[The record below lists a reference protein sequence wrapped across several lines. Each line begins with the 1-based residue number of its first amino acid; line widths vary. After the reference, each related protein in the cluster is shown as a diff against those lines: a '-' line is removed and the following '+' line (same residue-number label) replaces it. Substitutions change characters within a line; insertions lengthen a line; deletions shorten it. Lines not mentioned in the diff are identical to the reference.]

1 MENSKK
7 SLQEEKFILM
17 RSKGMSY
24 SKISDELKVSKPT
37 LMKWGKKLFEEIN
50 NQKCLEVDELREEFY
65 RDRVK
70 RIKSISETLK
80 KIELELGKRDFSD
93 VSSDK
98 LVKCFHEESLKL
110 KFEFNMQFKEYEE
123 FGSNLNLYGNISTWN
138 VYQD

>member
-1 MENSKK
+1 
-7 SLQEEKFILM
+7 M

-24 SKISDELKVSKPT
+24 SKIADELKVSKPT

-70 RIKSISETLK
+70 RIKSISGNLK

-93 VSSDK
+93 VPSDK

-123 FGSNLNLYGNISTWN
+123 FGSNSNFYGNVSSWN